1 MAESRSRHPSP
12 TLVFLML
19 GFVVV
24 VLCLLMLLGLFGVA
38 SGFLTVVPVVVLSA
52 AVLFYA
58 ATYVFRARTETP

>member
-1 MAESRSRHPSP
+1 
-12 TLVFLML
+12 ML

-24 VLCLLMLLGLFGVA
+24 VLCLLMLLGLFGIA
-38 SGFLTVVPVVVLSA
+38 SGFLTVVPAVVLSA